1 VFDIFNGVLGDLYQ
15 VIISA
20 MVVLGVLFVAHTWS
34 KSRSL
39 VPTLGAV
46 IFSAI
51 IVWGA
56 ANIQYLTGRVNSD
69 VGDYDA
75 DDTPGSGVPQPPT
88 RGG

>member
-1 VFDIFNGVLGDLYQ
+1 MFDIFNGVLGDVYQ

-34 KSRSL
+34 RSRSL

-46 IFSAI
+46 IFAAVI
-51 IVWGA
+51 IWGA
-56 ANIQYLTGRVNSD
+56 ANLGYLSGRVNSD
-69 VGDYDA
+69 VGDYDE
-75 DDTPGSGVPQPPT
+75 DTPNAGVPQPPT